1 MGIFAGVLAEQNNA
15 LQERRSSLE
24 SPSTPLSYPAEWL
37 LDMWNGGSTDSGV
50 RVSEMTAF
58 QVSTFLACVDLISGC
73 IASLPMHVYEQTR
86 NQNGRASHTIAEDH
100 DAYDL
105 INLEPNEEMSSA
117 VFTKAFVV
125 HMLAWSNGYAEIQ
138 RDSGNSPIALW
149 PRNPYKT
156 KPHRV
161 TQTVTLAPVAWRPF
175 PVILPAGTL
184 CYKTTDYVDDQ
195 DRSEIGATGGIERL
209 IPKED
214 MLHVP
219 GLSFDGRVGQGVV
232 YMARNMLGL
241 ALATEK
247 FGSKYF
253 ANFAKPGGILELPVM
268 QKPEDRERTRQSWM
282 EAQGGENSHR
292 VAVVPPGT
300 KFTPISN
307 NPEQSQTVELRQLI
321 RSDIAA
327 LFHVPGHMVGVDSKG
342 KSSSEQEAQEFQ
354 QYCLASLINPIKQEF
369 KRKLFPHSG
378 IGRTPRNRFYVGF
391 DMSDFI
397 RPDAASREKY
407 IATMK
412 MWGNFS
418 TNDCLAKEG
427 ENPINEPWAD
437 QYWMPINMTLTT
449 TPVDPTHQD
458 GAGNGIVPD
467 DGSEPPDETDK
478 TPEKDKVAA

>member
-1 MGIFAGVLAEQNNA
+1 MGSFEGAFYEEQRIA

-86 NQNGRASHTIAEDH
+86 NTNGRASHSIAEDH

-105 INLEPNEEMSSA
+105 INLEPNDEMSSA

-138 RDSGNSPIALW
+138 RDSGNSPVAFW

-161 TQTVTLAPVAWRPF
+161 THTVTLAPVAWRPF

-184 CYKTTDYVDDQ
+184 CYKTSDYVDDQ
-195 DRSEIGATGGIERL
+195 DRSEAGATSGTERL

-253 ANFAKPGGILELPVM
+253 ANFAKPGGILELPMM
-268 QKPEDRERTRQSWM
+268 QKKEDRDQTRQSWM

-307 NPEQSQTVELRQLI
+307 KPIDSQTVESQMLI
-321 RSDIAA
+321 RANIAS

-354 QYCLASLINPIKQEF
+354 QYCLSSLITPIKQEF
-369 KRKLFPHSG
+369 KRKLFPHAG
-378 IGRTPRNRFYVGF
+378 VGRTPRNRFYMDF
-391 DMSDFI
+391 DMSNMI
-397 RPDAASREKY
+397 RPDAASREKFNSSGR
-407 IATMK
+407 
-412 MWGNFS
+412 MWGYLNA
-418 TNDCLAKEG
+418 NDVRANEG
-427 ENPINEPWAD
+427 LNPINEPWAEE
-437 QYWMPINMTLTT
+437 YWMPVNETLAT

-467 DGSEPPDETDK
+467 DAPDNKNTD
-478 TPEKDKVAA
+478 PEDKVAA